1 MIASCLLIMYTDI
14 QGEYVVRYDDAVIKG
29 NNPGD
34 MDKIKL
40 VMDFAGAP
48 KDAEITVSDIV
59 LIVK

>member
-1 MIASCLLIMYTDI
+1 M
-14 QGEYVVRYDDAVIKG
+14 E
-29 NNPGD
+29 
-34 MDKIKL
+34 KIKI